1 MTRST
6 MSPDRPAHAR
16 RSDPLSSHLTLAS
29 LGRDDS
35 LKARVL
41 AAAFRLEER
50 SGGRPWNDTQLT
62 EEIERH
68 TRTRQ
73 QRNIIARTRDLM
85 TAEWVTTTDADGVV
99 TGAHWTQG
107 WFRPTGLDQYEGRE
121 LSHYVTSPEA
131 RTAP

>member
-16 RSDPLSSHLTLAS
+16 RTDPLSSHLTLAS

-62 EEIERH
+62 GRSS
-68 TRTRQ
+68 
-73 QRNIIARTRDLM
+73 
-85 TAEWVTTTDADGVV
+85 VT
-99 TGAHWTQG
+99 
-107 WFRPTGLDQYEGRE
+107 PGRV
-121 LSHYVTSPEA
+121 SSATSSPV
-131 RTAP
+131 PGI

>member
-16 RSDPLSSHLTLAS
+16 RTDPLSSHLTLAS

-73 QRNIIARTRDLM
+73 QRNVIARTRDLM
-85 TAEWVTTTDADGVV
+85 TAELIITKLEDFSRPEE
-99 TGAHWTQG
+99 WTQG
-107 WFRPTGLDQYEGRE
+107 WFRPMGLDRYEGRE
-121 LSHYVTSPEA
+121 LMHYVTSPEA